1 MGMNT
6 EVAHSIGTAKSVS
19 KFRPF
24 RFRPFRIQGINVGK
38 LELLSFKLFQSEL
51 LTALRGPGVAE
62 SS

>member
-6 EVAHSIGTAKSVS
+6 EVAHPIGTVKSVS

-24 RFRPFRIQGINVGK
+24 RIQSIDS
-38 LELLSFKLFQSEL
+38 ELLSFKLFQSEL
-51 LTALRGPGVAE
+51 LTALLGGPGVAE